1 MIDWQAEIADVRSQL
16 NDAGRFD
23 TAVLARYDGERAR
36 THEMLR
42 ARGIGPGSSQFERV
56 WLVAG
61 AVVAELLAD
70 GRSIDLLTDKDAHE
84 RASAVATAFWLSGLS
99 AHPAGEIAS

>member
-42 ARGIGPGSSQFERV
+42 APRYRPG
-56 WLVAG
+56 LVA
-61 AVVAELLAD
+61 V
-70 GRSIDLLTDKDAHE
+70 
-84 RASAVATAFWLSGLS
+84 
-99 AHPAGEIAS
+99 